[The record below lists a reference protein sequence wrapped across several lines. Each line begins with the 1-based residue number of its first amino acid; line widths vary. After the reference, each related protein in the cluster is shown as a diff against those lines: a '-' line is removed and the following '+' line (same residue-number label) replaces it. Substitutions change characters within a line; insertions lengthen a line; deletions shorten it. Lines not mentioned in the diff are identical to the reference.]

1 MKKIDLNNLPKGY
14 KVFDVADYLKTE
26 KDISGFLEACFEE
39 GGDDPAYMSRAFNA
53 VARARG
59 MAKLAKKA
67 GLTQS
72 FLRNAFSNTATLDF
86 PTILKVIN
94 ALGLKLK
101 MA

>member
-26 KDISGFLEACFEE
+26 RDIAGFLEACFEE
-39 GGDDPAYMSRAFNA
+39 GGDDPAYIAKALGA

-59 MAKLAKKA
+59 ITKISKKT
-67 GLTQS
+67 GLT
-72 FLRNAFSNTATLDF
+72 RATLYNALSKTGNPEF
-86 PTILKVIN
+86 ATILKVIN

-101 MA
+101 LA